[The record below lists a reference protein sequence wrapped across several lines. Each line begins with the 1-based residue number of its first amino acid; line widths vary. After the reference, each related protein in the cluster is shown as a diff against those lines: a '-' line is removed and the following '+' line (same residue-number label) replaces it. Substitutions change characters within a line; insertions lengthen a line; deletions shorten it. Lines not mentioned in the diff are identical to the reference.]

1 MLGMDGEMI
10 ASIGTSLDTLQEYF
24 NINKDKFR
32 FIALVSPT

>member
-1 MLGMDGEMI
+1 MI
-10 ASIGTSLDTLQEYF
+10 VSINASLAAVQEHF